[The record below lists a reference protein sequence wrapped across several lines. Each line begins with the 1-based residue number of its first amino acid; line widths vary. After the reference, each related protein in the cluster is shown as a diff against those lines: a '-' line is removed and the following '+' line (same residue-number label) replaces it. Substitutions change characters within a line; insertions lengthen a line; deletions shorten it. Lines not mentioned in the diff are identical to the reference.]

1 MLFIDNL
8 MCYILGFGCGVVAI
22 VLFKDLLSKP
32 IPYKLEK
39 ILKQRCYDEGYRH
52 ALNNWDRKEY

>member
-1 MLFIDNL
+1 MFIDNL
-8 MCYILGFGCGVVAI
+8 MCYTLGFGYGIVAM

-32 IPYKLEK
+32 IPYKLSR

-52 ALNNWDRKEY
+52 ALNDWDKKEY